1 MISIKKASDEIYLLT
16 FNRTVFYDSSI
27 YYEIKKINII
37 EEKVYI
43 ELFNLETSVNKI
55 GFLIETFKRINY
67 ERDTSSLFDLLLKV
81 SIYAKLYTCSRIPYS
96 KVYDHINTE
105 NYYKEFSSHFE
116 YRISTE
122 NWRIEGKSS
131 PELLEKLNCE
141 LEIYQRSL
149 I

>member
-1 MISIKKASDEIYLLT
+1 MISIEKTSDEIYLLI

-37 EEKVYI
+37 EEKVSI
-43 ELFNLETSVNKI
+43 ELFNLETSVNEI

-67 ERDTSSLFDLLLKV
+67 ERSTYSLFDLLLKV
-81 SIYAKLYTCSRIPYS
+81 SIYAKLYARSRIPY

-122 NWRIEGKSS
+122 NWMIEGKSS